1 MIDDSEVQKHLK
13 TLTVLL
19 VDDEESTRELSRELL
34 SRFVNV
40 LITADNGEEGL
51 EAYRNQSPD
60 IVITDIQ
67 MPIMNGLAMIREI
80 RRYDN
85 QKQVPIFIM
94 TAFDHLDYLK
104 DAINLG
110 VYEFVLKPLNVAMF
124 MGSLQGCARRLL
136 AEKVYKKTQKELVI
150 SRNMYAELFDFAPV
164 AYVIFD
170 LKGTIK
176 AVNSTGGQLLGRE
189 KGLLTDTPFGSY
201 IASEDDRELFSH
213 HIESVLQ
220 SEEMQRCDIKL
231 ARPDATEIHGQLQ
244 SVAMRTEIGGSIS
257 ILSSIVDG
265 TAGEYLKKEVQS
277 ALEYAENIVETVRE
291 PLVVLNSDL
300 KILTA
305 NHSFYNTFKVLPEE
319 TIGNFIYDVGNRQ
332 WDIPALRVLF
342 EEILPHDTMFNGY
355 EVEYDFPGIG
365 RKIILLNARQ
375 IFRRDV
381 GSHIILLAMED
392 ITERKRTEIVLHQH
406 RMQLQVLNED
416 LERRI
421 NEEVVKNRE
430 KDIILLH
437 ADKMSSIG
445 QLAAGVAHEINNPI
459 AFIVSNLVALK
470 RYAETFG
477 AFFKSVGQL
486 VKIDGSDERER
497 LFDEAVQN
505 QGIMS
510 ILDDIDPLIAESSEG
525 ADRVKRIVL
534 DLKNFARMDD
544 SGFEWSDLNECVRST
559 VNLVRNEIKYDSGL
573 TLQLGEIPQVRCS
586 RHQISQVILNLL
598 VNAAHSIK
606 RPGSITVTTTHVGD
620 YVLLS
625 VGDNGCGMSE
635 EVRKR
640 IFEPFYTTKEVG
652 KGTGL
657 GLSISYS
664 IIRQHHGE
672 ILVESEPG
680 VGTTITVKLPVLSDK
695 EQLQSV

>member
-1 MIDDSEVQKHLK
+1 MI
-13 TLTVLL
+13 
-19 VDDEESTRELSRELL
+19 VDDMPENLGILLEALKDDFAVVAARNGHKALQLAMAVPAPDLILLDIIMPGMDGYQVCTRLKEMKETCDIPVIFLTSLEEKESETHGLALGAVDFIRKPIHPTTLRLRVGLHFELL
-34 SRFVNV
+34 QSR
-40 LITADNGEEGL
+40 
-51 EAYRNQSPD
+51 
-60 IVITDIQ
+60 
-67 MPIMNGLAMIREI
+67 
-80 RRYDN
+80 
-85 QKQVPIFIM
+85 
-94 TAFDHLDYLK
+94 
-104 DAINLG
+104 
-110 VYEFVLKPLNVAMF
+110 
-124 MGSLQGCARRLL
+124 RRL
-136 AEKVYKKTQKELVI
+136 EEQN
-150 SRNMYAELFDFAPV
+150 R
-164 AYVIFD
+164 
-170 LKGTIK
+170 
-176 AVNSTGGQLLGRE
+176 QL
-189 KGLLTDTPFGSY
+189 
-201 IASEDDRELFSH
+201 
-213 HIESVLQ
+213 
-220 SEEMQRCDIKL
+220 
-231 ARPDATEIHGQLQ
+231 
-244 SVAMRTEIGGSIS
+244 
-257 ILSSIVDG
+257 
-265 TAGEYLKKEVQS
+265 
-277 ALEYAENIVETVRE
+277 VET
-291 PLVVLNSDL
+291 
-300 KILTA
+300 A
-305 NHSFYNTFKVLPEE
+305 
-319 TIGNFIYDVGNRQ
+319 
-332 WDIPALRVLF
+332 A
-342 EEILPHDTMFNGY
+342 
-355 EVEYDFPGIG
+355 
-365 RKIILLNARQ
+365 
-375 IFRRDV
+375 
-381 GSHIILLAMED
+381 
-392 ITERKRTEIVLHQH
+392 VLHQH
-406 RMQLQVLNED
+406 QMQLQVLNED

-470 RYAETFG
+470 RYAETLG
-477 AFFKSVGQL
+477 TFFKNVGQL

-559 VNLVRNEIKYDSGL
+559 VNLVRNEIKYDSEL

-606 RPGSITVTTTHVGD
+606 KQGSITVTTTHVGD
-620 YVLLS
+620 DVLLS

-680 VGTTITVKLPVLSDK
+680 VGTTVTVKLSILSDK
-695 EQLQSV
+695 EQLL